1 MKLKFKAAAIVVGF
15 FALAIAVQGVL
26 VLAVE
31 TYGAQAVLNTFVG
44 CVLLFMI
51 YQMYTLILQ
60 RLESDKKIQDL
71 VDRK

>member
-1 MKLKFKAAAIVVGF
+1 MKLKLKAAGIVAGF

-60 RLESDKKIQDL
+60 RLESDKKILDL